1 MTEKPTPF
9 RSALLPLIVLVVA
22 IAIWSALWL
31 LQVFPESVFPS
42 PLAVAK
48 GLGEEIRTGRLP
60 GDLVASLFRVTTG
73 FMLAVILGVPVGL
86 WLGNHVRS
94 RFALLPAINFFRS
107 LSPLA
112 WIPFAILW
120 FGIGDLPAIFLIFM
134 ACFFPVVVAHWPPW
148 RASHQFIF
156 GWRAITVSAVWNS

>member
-1 MTEKPTPF
+1 MIDKQLASGA
-9 RSALLPLIVLVVA
+9 RLLPLLVLFVA
-22 IAIWSALWL
+22 IAVWSALWM

-48 GLGEEIRTGRLP
+48 GLGEEVRTGRLL

-73 FMLAVILGVPVGL
+73 FSLAVILGIPSGL
-86 WLGNHVRS
+86 WLGHHVRS

-120 FGIGDLPAIFLIFM
+120 FGIGDAPVIFLIFM
-134 ACFFPVVVAHWPPW
+134 STFFPVALATI
-148 RASHQFIF
+148 AS
-156 GWRAITVSAVWNS
+156 